1 MTLIAIDPL
10 KPMLKLALNAAKS
23 QHEFLLNLANNA
35 KMVEVKTLLYNLAES
50 ESRAVEKIVHMMATG
65 ILDEIETL
73 TEADSGS
80 IPDSTPISPSRNT
93 TDPRIFICNEVLEKS
108 IKTYTL
114 YLRLSTRSKSELV
127 SRLFEYLAN
136 EEKQQITELRS
147 ICEQY

>member
-1 MTLIAIDPL
+1 LIAIDPL

>member
-1 MTLIAIDPL
+1 
-10 KPMLKLALNAAKS
+10 MLKLALNAAKS

>member
-1 MTLIAIDPL
+1 MIAIDPL